1 MRCILITY
9 FKYLHFNYLTIP
21 QINMQNNGSS
31 SLAKYTKLCMVWQLN
46 IRNRP
51 MLWDFGFAHGPH
63 WGTVVRRP
71 HVPLPPNPG
80 YATAYVHLSHW
91 RNFTL
96 KSGGDQWRRQDLVS
110 WGTTIEAP
118 KAPSWWGMG
127 RGVSSTADYR
137 RSWGASWASPARSGA
152 EPRLLSHFLHILGHT
167 QNASGGKKNTILL
180 LIAQSIRKNWYFYMK
195 TCIQL
200 VLRVTCSLGI

>member
-46 IRNRP
+46 IRN

-63 WGTVVRRP
+63 WGTSVRRP
-71 HVPLPPNPG
+71 HVPLAPNPG
-80 YATAYVHLSHW
+80 YATAYVHLSHG

-118 KAPSWWGMG
+118 KAPSWWGV
-127 RGVSSTADYR
+127 RSPADYR
-137 RSWGASWASPARSGA
+137 RSGGASWASPARSGRGWAPTAIAFSAYFRPHA
-152 EPRLLSHFLHILGHT
+152 ERFWWQEKYDSLATCPKYKEKLVFLYENMHP
-167 QNASGGKKNTILL
+167 A
-180 LIAQSIRKNWYFYMK
+180 
-195 TCIQL
+195 
-200 VLRVTCSLGI
+200 CSSCYV